1 MLVEGAE
8 TVDRSIFNSH
18 LVPVPSTLKVLE
30 PRQDIDRRNQTLIL
44 SCWHDIWRENRD
56 FWRFIKL
63 PAIILVLFYQR
74 ISIHRMGSIFSI
86 VENFL
91 EINIGTFYVV
101 EKKMRSKIQRDL
113 KNSSVFYQIIQRFF
127 LKLENFTMKF
137 SKSKIFWR

>member
-1 MLVEGAE
+1 
-8 TVDRSIFNSH
+8 
-18 LVPVPSTLKVLE
+18 
-30 PRQDIDRRNQTLIL
+30 
-44 SCWHDIWRENRD
+44 
-56 FWRFIKL
+56 
-63 PAIILVLFYQR
+63 
-74 ISIHRMGSIFSI
+74 MGSIFSI

-101 EKKMRSKIQRDL
+101 EKKMRSKIQRDF

>member
-1 MLVEGAE
+1 
-8 TVDRSIFNSH
+8 
-18 LVPVPSTLKVLE
+18 
-30 PRQDIDRRNQTLIL
+30 
-44 SCWHDIWRENRD
+44 
-56 FWRFIKL
+56 
-63 PAIILVLFYQR
+63 
-74 ISIHRMGSIFSI
+74 MGSIFSI

>member
-1 MLVEGAE
+1 MLVEGTE

-18 LVPVPSTLKVLE
+18 LAPVPSTLKVLE